1 LDWVKELDFEHCE
14 LLDKTFLSKE
24 YQERASDVI
33 YKVQLRGKTAY
44 IVILIEFQSSVDRF
58 MALRILHYIT
68 HFYMRLKESE
78 KQLEK
83 LPPIFPIMIYNGLA
97 AWTAPSNIAEL
108 IDNHELLGEFA
119 LNFNY
124 FKIAENE
131 ISVER
136 LLELGNIVST
146 LFLGEVHFDSALL
159 VEALSKL
166 RKHEERQLVSMLFNF
181 FEQLLNHGKLS
192 KVGQDALNKIHTD
205 EEMNMLLESM
215 KIYQEKIYQQ
225 GKLEGISEGKLE
237 GISEGERKGKL
248 ETARAMLNEGISI
261 LFIGKVTGLSLAD
274 IEQLRH

>member
-1 LDWVKELDFEHCE
+1 
-14 LLDKTFLSKE
+14 
-24 YQERASDVI
+24 
-33 YKVQLRGKTAY
+33 
-44 IVILIEFQSSVDRF
+44 
-58 MALRILHYIT
+58 
-68 HFYMRLKESE
+68 LKESE

-97 AWTAPSNIAEL
+97 PWTAPSNISEL

-119 LNFNY
+119 VNFNY

-159 VEALSKL
+159 IEALSKL

-181 FEQLLNHGKLS
+181 FEQLLSHGKLS
-192 KVGQDALNKIHTD
+192 QVGQEALNRVHTD

-225 GKLEGISEGKLE
+225 GRLEGVSEGERKGKLE

-248 ETARAMLNEGISI
+248 EIAKAMLNEGASV
-261 LFIGKVTGLSLAD
+261 LFIERVTGLSPIE